1 MGLASLNA
9 VGIPSRPR
17 GGGDP
22 NGAAPLDKKGVYEEG
37 QRQKAGSAV
46 LSPIVWGYV
55 LLVGLSKTSRQK
67 IVFLRVKI
75 KVFFFFPKEI
85 IYPEILDPCF

>member
-9 VGIPSRPR
+9 VGIPSRPGGIPTARRHWIRR
-17 GGGDP
+17 GFT
-22 NGAAPLDKKGVYEEG
+22 KKGRDKRLVVQFCLQLFG
-37 QRQKAGSAV
+37 
-46 LSPIVWGYV
+46 GYV

>member
-1 MGLASLNA
+1 MFLARSGRLLPLSLPSPSSSLPRRRKEREDGMGLASLNA

-37 QRQKAGSAV
+37 Q
-46 LSPIVWGYV
+46 
-55 LLVGLSKTSRQK
+55 KTK
-67 IVFLRVKI
+67 GW
-75 KVFFFFPKEI
+75 
-85 IYPEILDPCF
+85 